1 MRWLRARLRA
11 VGDPERGSVTVFFA
25 ISALGLLLLVG
36 LVADGGAKLR
46 ATQRADATAAE
57 AARAGGQALS
67 LAEAVV
73 GTHDRVDRSAAIRA
87 AQSYLDATGAAG
99 SVSVSDDRTR
109 LIVTVEES
117 APTVFLGLIGIDRLA
132 VTGSARA
139 VLVGTA
145 TGGAP

>member
-1 MRWLRARLRA
+1 VQAA
-11 VGDPERGSVTVFFA
+11 GGPERGSVTVFFA

-67 LAEAVV
+67 LADAVA
-73 GTHDRVDRSAAIRA
+73 GTHDRVDRTAAIRA
-87 AQSYLDATGAAG
+87 AQSYLSAAGAAG
-99 SVSVSDDRTR
+99 SVTVSDDRTR
-109 LIVTVEES
+109 LIVTVEDS
-117 APTVFLGLIGIDRLA
+117 TPTVFLGLIGIDQLA
-132 VTGSARA
+132 VTGSAQA

-145 TGGAP
+145 AGGAP